1 MQIPHLPEAGRLQG
15 RQPGREAV
23 LQRDADEVF
32 RLQAGNGLHEKVL
45 VGHLRAQ
52 GPPETGGTAAQSK
65 VLKATVCK
73 TCKHEILVISASHLP
88 RGVVGQGRSLARSL
102 GHPISPR
109 LPKCYLLCT
118 DYLIYC
124 YRFVHLK
131 KKNNLKTRAWGRT
144 IYSLLVVE
152 VNAHYLLLAL
162 MAANTWHQGLCM

>member
-45 VGHLRAQ
+45 VGYLRAQ

-88 RGVVGQGRSLARSL
+88 RGVVGQGRSLTRWGIPYPPPFTKML
-102 GHPISPR
+102 FIVYR
-109 LPKCYLLCT
+109 LP
-118 DYLIYC
+118 
-124 YRFVHLK
+124 
-131 KKNNLKTRAWGRT
+131 
-144 IYSLLVVE
+144 
-152 VNAHYLLLAL
+152 YLLLPFCPFEKKHLKNSRLGSHHLQLA
-162 MAANTWHQGLCM
+162 CC